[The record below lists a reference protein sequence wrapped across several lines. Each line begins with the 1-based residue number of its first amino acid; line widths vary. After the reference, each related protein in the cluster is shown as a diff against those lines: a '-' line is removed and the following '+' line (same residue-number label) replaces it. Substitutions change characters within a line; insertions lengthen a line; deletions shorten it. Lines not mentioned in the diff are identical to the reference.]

1 LSGVTAKSD
10 ERLIIQ
16 DAGRRSGGRSRLKQG
31 GLSLVRVI
39 EAAIV
44 LTVVIPKIFTV
55 L

>member
-1 LSGVTAKSD
+1 VSGVTAKSD

-16 DAGRRSGGRSRLKQG
+16 DAGRRSRGRSRLKQG
-31 GLSLVRVI
+31 GLFVVRAI